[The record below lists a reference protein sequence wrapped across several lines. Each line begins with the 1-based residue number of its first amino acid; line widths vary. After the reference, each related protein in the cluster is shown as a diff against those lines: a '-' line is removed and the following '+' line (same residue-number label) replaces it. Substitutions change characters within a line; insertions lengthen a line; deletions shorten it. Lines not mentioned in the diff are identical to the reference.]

1 MNKRGI
7 LGTFLMQVYALLF
20 LVMIF
25 LAFLVIFPLAKG
37 EVSSV
42 GAHQGDLFA
51 EHLLADMMQEAVL
64 EGGDVTYQEAFN
76 DPVLREG
83 ASERLLDSIEQ
94 RFKQLKISDWFVI
107 VYLNEGEERE
117 DMGNRAL
124 VATEGMS
131 LLPTG
136 SSVCWPFLDGDSVG
150 FVEVMIT
157 TLDPRSWTGDA
168 GGGHRRC

>member
-42 GAHQGDLFA
+42 GADQGDMFA
-51 EHLLADMMQEAVL
+51 EHLLADIIKEPAI
-64 EGGDVTYQEAFN
+64 EGGVITYQEAFN
-76 DPVLREG
+76 DPALREG
-83 ASERLLDSIEQ
+83 ASKRLLDAIEQ
-94 RFKQLKISDWFVI
+94 RLRQLKISDWFVRI
-107 VYLNEGEERE
+107 YLNEGEERS
-117 DMGNRAL
+117 DLGNRAL

-136 SSVCWPFLDGDSVG
+136 SSVCWPFLDGDKVG

-168 GGGHRRC
+168 GGGYRRC